1 MWIELSEL
9 TIALATAAFGGGRLL
24 GQFRNINTVKDLR
37 DGLKGITGKK
47 AFLSNAPETEVVLD
61 FLNYSEL
68 IMRPLRSRLIRRLLL
83 LLGCVLASAPI
94 PLVLAD
100 QRVMTNE
107 IAAWAIRI
115 GVAVFQVGSGVLT
128 GKFFRPEESEFLNN
142 SASLHERFYDLY
154 VLPAIHVFNN
164 GVRASEV
171 LGPVR
176 DAGRAASSMI
186 PNYLNHIVKGS
197 LNLQKKQEPGL

>member
-1 MWIELSEL
+1 
-9 TIALATAAFGGGRLL
+9 
-24 GQFRNINTVKDLR
+24 
-37 DGLKGITGKK
+37 
-47 AFLSNAPETEVVLD
+47 
-61 FLNYSEL
+61 
-68 IMRPLRSRLIRRLLL
+68 
-83 LLGCVLASAPI
+83 
-94 PLVLAD
+94 
-100 QRVMTNE
+100 MTNE
-107 IAAWAIRI
+107 VAAWAIRI

-128 GKFFRPEESEFLNN
+128 GKFFRPEESEFLTN

-186 PNYLNHIVKGS
+186 PNYLNDIVKGS